1 MADSEKKKNIFKRIG
16 GWFKSLNAERKKISW
31 VSWKSVRSNTL
42 IVIVTIIV
50 VSAAIGLVDY
60 LLMNGIVGLGH
71 LI

>member
-1 MADSEKKKNIFKRIG
+1 MADSEKKNIFKRIG
-16 GWFKSLNAERKKISW
+16 AWFKGLNAERKKISW
-31 VSWKSVRSNTL
+31 ASWKSVRSNTL